1 MRRKLI
7 EDVEMPKDSKVDVH
21 QVFKALK
28 WRGCAEN
35 EIDYLKRIIS
45 DKEIF
50 DFSGYSGITTFLAV
64 SSKECERNLCI
75 KISDTPHDLERSY
88 VMLNL
93 MSKYNLFPQIIKYI
107 STNKDYLITEVI
119 EAPMA
124 INAFNDFRSLSR
136 FMGTALRRFHD
147 IQWNIFSMTELEKKL
162 ILSKTASILPEALS
176 HEKGL
181 NFLAQYQNDFDYV
194 AMKKYLKEHK
204 EDYIKDEVMIHGDFN
219 PRNVFAKDGN
229 LMAVID
235 LTDTCFGDRHYDIY
249 FSMWTVAL
257 YSGILDN
264 PKLVTECQNIFL
276 DSYGREKIDQQRME
290 YCKKLTCM
298 YWQEHNDI
306 KGLI

>member
-1 MRRKLI
+1 
-7 EDVEMPKDSKVDVH
+7 
-21 QVFKALK
+21 
-28 WRGCAEN
+28 
-35 EIDYLKRIIS
+35 
-45 DKEIF
+45 
-50 DFSGYSGITTFLAV
+50 
-64 SSKECERNLCI
+64 
-75 KISDTPHDLERSY
+75 
-88 VMLNL
+88 

-229 LMAVID
+229 LMA
-235 LTDTCFGDRHYDIY
+235 LLSNRHM
-249 FSMWTVAL
+249 FWRSTL
-257 YSGILDN
+257 
-264 PKLVTECQNIFL
+264 
-276 DSYGREKIDQQRME
+276 
-290 YCKKLTCM
+290 
-298 YWQEHNDI
+298 
-306 KGLI
+306 